1 MNVHIDVKINGISGL
16 KIVINFTYS
25 FFIITISVTLNF
37 YSNIIY
43 IFFFNIT
50 DFDVIIS
57 SWKKFCNRHI
67 ILVTHYNTRVLDDIK
82 INESW
87 EFLALIVNSLDN
99 LLKIDPPCPTCKQK
113 YFADFCG
120 CLSSLQPLL
129 LTPEYET

>member
-25 FFIITISVTLNF
+25 FFNITIYLTLNF

-57 SWKKFCNRHI
+57 SWKKLFQ
-67 ILVTHYNTRVLDDIK
+67 V
-82 INESW
+82 
-87 EFLALIVNSLDN
+87 
-99 LLKIDPPCPTCKQK
+99 
-113 YFADFCG
+113 
-120 CLSSLQPLL
+120 
-129 LTPEYET
+129 